1 MEAPGVMP
9 AQQTLLL
16 PLRLHHLTIHIL
28 HACRLRPMQGSG
40 TGSPRCQ
47 ACKAKSRNWKACF
60 SGKWDITRLPP
71 PPPVQSM
78 TSHLWVQVGI
88 SAHLIFVRSVFG
100 PICYEDVV
108 HVWLHT
114 ICSASLPV
122 HRCSM
127 YETMYEGVIHVKD
140 VIYVKDV
147 IHVWRYAL
155 CCVRPSVLRC
165 ESSDVT
171 CQRWLSVVKMSQP
184 KVLVWKHIQGAGVQ
198 CQWCSCHQRHLH
210 GKLTCPHAS
219 QRPACVPVVQV
230 HQGNSHVIPCHQ
242 RTGKPLP
249 PPVAGMLPASPEYR
263 LTGTAALCQGHKI

>member
-88 SAHLIFVRSVFG
+88 SAHLIFVRSVCG

-114 ICSASLPV
+114 ICFASLPV

-171 CQRWLSVVKMSQP
+171 C
-184 KVLVWKHIQGAGVQ
+184 
-198 CQWCSCHQRHLH
+198 
-210 GKLTCPHAS
+210 
-219 QRPACVPVVQV
+219 
-230 HQGNSHVIPCHQ
+230 
-242 RTGKPLP
+242 
-249 PPVAGMLPASPEYR
+249 
-263 LTGTAALCQGHKI
+263 